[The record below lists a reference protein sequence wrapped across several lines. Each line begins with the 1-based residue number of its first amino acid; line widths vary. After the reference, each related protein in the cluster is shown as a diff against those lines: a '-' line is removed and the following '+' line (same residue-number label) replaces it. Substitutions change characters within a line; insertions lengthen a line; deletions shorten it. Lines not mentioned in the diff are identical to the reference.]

1 MSSKK
6 MHFFEKS
13 DFILRCALWLFLNRV
28 VTLGVAG
35 LERDSIV
42 FLLLFCELSPD
53 MRFLPIFCGLF
64 VALSSQISA

>member
-6 MHFFEKS
+6 SIFLKKS
-13 DFILRCALWLFLNRV
+13 DFILGCALWLSLNRV
-28 VTLGVAG
+28 VTLGAAG

-64 VALSSQISA
+64 VVLSSQISA